1 MSAKMSSRA
10 KATIQDEQRISTW
23 AIAENADNVLHSRIQ
38 SYLIAQT
45 FLVTAY
51 ATLLTVTYSREV
63 VFLARVTAILV
74 TVLGFV
80 ISHEMQKKMRSIL
93 ARLDFLMEHELVRDP
108 GYERYITAG
117 GKFDVKS
124 ATKNEFV
131 DQIPILVQVFW
142 SVTFALTL
150 FFFAMELAK

>member
-1 MSAKMSSRA
+1 MPNPSDTLAPESCK
-10 KATIQDEQRISTW
+10 ISIW
-23 AIAENADNVLHSRIQ
+23 EIAENADNVLHSRIQ

-51 ATLLTVTYSREV
+51 ATLLTVSYSNEI
-63 VFLARVTAILV
+63 VFLARIIAILV

-93 ARLDFLMEHELVRDP
+93 ARLCFLMEFELIKDP
-108 GYERYITAG
+108 GYKQYITAG
-117 GKFDVKS
+117 GKSDLKS

-131 DQIPILVQVFW
+131 DQIPILVQWFW
-142 SVTFALTL
+142 SVTFALTM
-150 FFFAMELAK
+150 FFFAMELVK

>member
-1 MSAKMSSRA
+1 MSSQTDTSVA
-10 KATIQDEQRISTW
+10 DDCKISTW

-51 ATLLTVTYSREV
+51 ATLLTVTYSTEL
-63 VFLARVTAILV
+63 VFLARVIAILV

-93 ARLDFLMEHELVRDP
+93 ARLGFLMEHKLIKDP
-108 GYERYITAG
+108 IYKQYITNG
-117 GKFDVKS
+117 
-124 ATKNEFV
+124 
-131 DQIPILVQVFW
+131 
-142 SVTFALTL
+142 
-150 FFFAMELAK
+150 